1 MGFGSNREIFAAAA
15 KGGSMGRALDWLG
28 SDGCR
33 MVAESL
39 LSGVEAKGDELWA
52 HCPFHSERTPGG
64 AFSYNPELDAAKC
77 MSCGTQGDL
86 IAIYCALQGYAL
98 DSADGF
104 REFRDTYAKDTAT
117 RNTPRPASTPAKRE
131 WSPKEIAAA
140 PTAWHERAG
149 AFVEH
154 SCERLEK
161 DRSVQE
167 ELAEWG
173 ISMETAR
180 ACRIGWNNQD
190 KAVPRPAWGLPELIN
205 QQTGKPKKLWLP
217 KGLVLPM
224 FAHGRVVK
232 IKIRRPEPATSW
244 GADLR
249 YWEVPGGENNRFHV
263 YGRPEWRAW
272 VLVETERDAVLVW
285 QSVRHLRIGAMGMG
299 GAAKRPAGTVADI
312 LRGAD
317 LVLLALDTD
326 NAGAANSWK
335 FWIEEFPQAVR
346 WPVPPSLGKDL
357 GDAVRDHGLDVAA
370 WVRSGVPGHVMWDLE
385 REVARASRAVPG
397 KATEG
402 HDLYEDKALPEALRE
417 LLGIL
422 RRFPVKIN
430 VPARQ
435 ALPDQVWLREDKANW
450 EIYRRTAWLLED
462 ENVKRFLSC
471 CDVKKLGATRV
482 DAGLREYYRQTETA
496 ESASHVPGGV
506 SSLYAC
512 LSKGPLQ
519 LHRENLYLEYDEK
532 WARNKTNWKIICK
545 VSNEL
550 LVDAQ
555 VLDWIA
561 AHPSPTISAGNFWEE
576 T

>member
-1 MGFGSNREIFAAAA
+1 
-15 KGGSMGRALDWLG
+15 
-28 SDGCR
+28 

-335 FWIEEFPQAVR
+335 FWIEEFPQAIR
-346 WPVPPSLGKDL
+346 WPVPPSMGKDV
-357 GDAVRDHGLDVAA
+357 GDAVRDHGLDVGA
-370 WVRSGVPGHVMWDLE
+370 WVRAGIPSHVWRTMEKEME
-385 REVARASRAVPG
+385 RARSASAVPD
-397 KATEG
+397 ARVEI
-402 HDLYEDKALPEALRE
+402 DPYDDKKLPEHMRE
-417 LLGIL
+417 LLGIIRDYPFQL
-422 RRFPVKIN
+422 AVDRRMILVDQLW
-430 VPARQ
+430 ARTSKQ
-435 ALPDQVWLREDKANW
+435 RWSLF
-450 EIYRRTAWLLED
+450 RRASWLLEHPD
-462 ENVKRFLSC
+462 VHGFLEGCGETLVTAKNLDSAVATYHAAAE
-471 CDVKKLGATRV
+471 DVPGAVREMHDILRSGPITIERDTLRV
-482 DAGLREYYRQTETA
+482 DYDITWSGYR
-496 ESASHVPGGV
+496 
-506 SSLYAC
+506 
-512 LSKGPLQ
+512 
-519 LHRENLYLEYDEK
+519 D
-532 WARNKTNWKIICK
+532 NWNMICRL
-545 VSNEL
+545 SNEL
-550 LVDAQ
+550 LVDDQ
-555 VLDWIA
+555 VLEWIGG
-561 AHPSPTISAGNFWEE
+561 HPAEVISAGNFWGESDAMDRRKDKHTE
-576 T
+576 GKR